1 MWHSNKWLDPKH
13 WLFPTAA
20 DMYYNIYRQLFPST
34 KTIKKRRG
42 HMGLGLNVW
51 VMIQKLGN
59 CVCFMNVVLLCMIC
73 NDMGAPG
80 RELKCSRGARLLPQ
94 PCQATLQ
101 PNNFEILQSFTIC
114 NHLHIYI
121 IHLIDSTQRL
131 ISALDSVQKPEI
143 TDKKMS
149 RKWKVKTCSRPELA
163 KWVKT

>member
-1 MWHSNKWLDPKH
+1 MWHSNKWLNPKH

-101 PNNFEILQSFTIC
+101 PNNFEILQSFNFEI
-114 NHLHIYI
+114 
-121 IHLIDSTQRL
+121 
-131 ISALDSVQKPEI
+131 ISAVSIVIISYNHVLSGMHQKLTIFGTTRIFYSYILNKWSRSPKKLPEN
-143 TDKKMS
+143 
-149 RKWKVKTCSRPELA
+149 L
-163 KWVKT
+163 